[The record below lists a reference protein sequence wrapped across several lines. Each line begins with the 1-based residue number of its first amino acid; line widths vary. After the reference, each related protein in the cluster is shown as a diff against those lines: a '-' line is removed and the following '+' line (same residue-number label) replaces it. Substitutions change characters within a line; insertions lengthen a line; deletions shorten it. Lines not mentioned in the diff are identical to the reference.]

1 MQLGTGVCLQ
11 GRYFLMEVLG
21 IGGTSTV
28 FLAMDERIQRKRAV
42 KAIRKAKFS
51 GQKIWEKEGLLLKR
65 LHHKNI
71 AEIFDILEDQEFIY
85 FVMEYVEGY
94 TLCALMSTGHCF
106 STEKVIDL
114 GIQICEVLSYMHG
127 QKVPI
132 LYGDLKPEN
141 LMLEKTGR
149 IVLIDFGASRFLD
162 KQDRVCWGTEKYAA
176 PEQKEYL
183 ESGDARSDL
192 YSLGIILYE
201 MYYGKDFPGTFS
213 DKPVSDLDRIIE
225 KCLRRLP
232 KERYQSAQAVK
243 RELKYAGKGKSYK
256 RYKMKIFCSGTV
268 CSLSVGLLILS
279 RIFSQQAEVLFRE
292 GYERYMTAGRRGIEK
307 EERVGA
313 FLAAIDLNPW
323 KPEGYFALLE
333 EYRQEG
339 FSQEEYKT
347 FLELLGKESEQGLS
361 YEECLAQSEESYGRL
376 SYELGLSC
384 YFEWEGYGNKQ
395 YAFPW
400 LEQARRCEKITGEE
414 RQMVL
419 CLASI
424 AEYHGRIKIQEGE
437 LTHPE
442 KELIRIYWQD
452 LKKMLEIPESVDLEK
467 LVCKEVAG
475 QILQHLAVFLECGI
489 KGQEL
494 QNCLEEIQ
502 IKDGGLETVIR
513 EGEGLLELMDA
524 AEEKT

>member
-11 GRYFLMEVLG
+11 ERYFLMEVLG

-51 GQKIWEKEGLLLKR
+51 GQRLWEKESLLLKR
-65 LHHKNI
+65 LHHRNI
-71 AEIFDILEDQEFIY
+71 AEIFDILEDEEFIY

-94 TLCALMSTGHCF
+94 TLRELMSTGHRF
-106 STEKVIDL
+106 SKKKVVDL
-114 GIQICEVLSYMHG
+114 GVQICEVLSYLHG
-127 QKVPI
+127 QKAPI

-162 KQDRVCWGTEKYAA
+162 KPDRVCWGTEKYAA
-176 PEQKEYL
+176 PEQKEDW

-201 MYYGKDFPGTFS
+201 MYYGKNFSGTFS
-213 DKPVSDLDRIIE
+213 DKPISDLEKIIE
-225 KCLRRLP
+225 KCIRRIP

-243 RELKYAGKGKSYK
+243 RELKCSGKGNS
-256 RYKMKIFCSGTV
+256 YKMKIFCFGTV
-268 CSLSVGLLILS
+268 CSLSIGLLVLS
-279 RIFSQQAEVLFRE
+279 RIFSQQAEILFRE
-292 GYERYMTAGRRGIEK
+292 GYERYMTAGRRGMET

-313 FLAAIDLNPW
+313 FLKAIDLNPW
-323 KPEGYFALLE
+323 KPDGYAALLE
-333 EYRQEG
+333 EYRQAG

-347 FLELLGKESEQGLS
+347 FLKLLGKESGQGIS
-361 YEECLAQSEESYGRL
+361 YEECLAQSEEAYGRL
-376 SYELGLSC
+376 SYKLGLAC

-400 LEQARRCEKITGEE
+400 LEQAGKCEKIIGEE
-414 RQMVL
+414 RQMSM

-424 AEYHGRIKIQEGE
+424 AAYHGRIKMQEGE

-442 KELIRIYWQD
+442 QELIRRYWKD
-452 LKKMLEIPESVDLEK
+452 LQKMLEIPRSAELER

-475 QILQHLAVFLECGI
+475 QILQHLAVFQECGI
-489 KGQEL
+489 ERQEL
-494 QNCLEEIQ
+494 KNCLEEIRT
-502 IKDGGLETVIR
+502 KDGELETVIR
-513 EGEGLLELMDA
+513 EGEGLLELMDV